1 MSTGSSQ
8 SFGILH
14 LIAGEPRSGVW
25 WGFSFSFALTVP
37 LLSVHSLSR
46 AHSTWAGAKAGTIL
60 VRPPPVLSTKVV
72 ILVKELATQKGLPPA
87 LLVAN
92 HHYCLIL
99 TMAA

>member
-8 SFGILH
+8 SFGIFH
-14 LIAGEPRSGVW
+14 LIAGAPRSGVW

-60 VRPPPVLSTKVV
+60 VRPPPVLSTKV